1 MLRVNELV
9 GIHACYDVIV
19 GTLYVYVYLASG
31 AGCDLEKQEGTF
43 RALTRGYTHWASGR
57 ISQIEVNL
65 ENPMYCHVRSTMSP
79 SMKQGNSPMAVAGK
93 NGDFSVV
100 LSATCECVAG

>member
-1 MLRVNELV
+1 MLPVNKLV
-9 GIHACYDVIV
+9 AIHACCDLFV
-19 GTLYVYVYLASG
+19 GTVYVYLASG
-31 AGCDLEKQEGTF
+31 AGRDLEKEEGTF

-93 NGDFSVV
+93 KMEILLLYFQPLVNV
-100 LSATCECVAG
+100 

>member
-1 MLRVNELV
+1 MLRVNKLV
-9 GIHACYDVIV
+9 AIHACCDLFV
-19 GTLYVYVYLASG
+19 GTVYVYLASG
-31 AGCDLEKQEGTF
+31 ARRDLEKQEGTF

-79 SMKQGNSPMAVAGK
+79 SMK
-93 NGDFSVV
+93 
-100 LSATCECVAG
+100 

>member
-1 MLRVNELV
+1 MLRVNKLV
-9 GIHACYDVIV
+9 AIHACCDLFV
-19 GTLYVYVYLASG
+19 GTVYVYLASG
-31 AGCDLEKQEGTF
+31 AGRDLEKQEGTF
-43 RALTRGYTHWASGR
+43 RALMRGYTHWASGR

-79 SMKQGNSPMAVAGK
+79 SMKQGNYHLWLLLGK
-93 NGDFSVV
+93 NGDFAVV